1 MDTNKRNSKS
11 KPATENRES
20 KILVEHCFDIARQLG
35 ISKLLVFAESV
46 TDRKSIMKYQD
57 SETIIWL
64 TRKETDI
71 VEEPSKRRHVIELP
85 TQDLSRRDQFQIG
98 LLLAVLNEFIDVDET
113 VLCMTGLVGSL
124 RLDNV
129 LITNLRRDNKW
140 FRKHAFED
148 IPKDILCSREFL
160 RILDIALRFA
170 EQGREGKPIG
180 TTFVLGKHQE
190 LQPYIKQLILNPCKG
205 HKKSIRNIHNP
216 EFMETLR
223 ELSTLDG
230 AFLVST
236 RGVVE
241 RAATYLNPPSSKG
254 KATIPKGT
262 GARHASAAAIT
273 SVTDALAIVVSESS
287 SSVTA
292 FYDGSPIL
300 EMNAQ

>member
-1 MDTNKRNSKS
+1 MDPNKKASQS
-11 KPATENRES
+11 KPPTENRES
-20 KILVEHCFDIARQLG
+20 RVLVEHCFDIARQLG

-46 TDRKSIMKYQD
+46 TDQKSIMKCHE

-64 TRKETDI
+64 TRKKADI

-85 TQDLSRRDQFQIG
+85 VQDLSRTDQFQIG
-98 LLLAVLNEFIDVDET
+98 LLLAVLNDLVDVDET

-140 FRKHAFED
+140 FRKHAFEE

-170 EQGREGKPIG
+170 NQGREGKPIG
-180 TTFVLGKHQE
+180 TTFVLGKHE
-190 LQPYIKQLILNPCKG
+190 KLERYVRQLILNPCKG

-216 EFMETLR
+216 EFIETLR

-230 AFLVST
+230 AFLIST

-241 RAATYLNPPSSKG
+241 RAATYLDPPSNREKTRISKG
-254 KATIPKGT
+254 Y
-262 GARHASAAAIT
+262 GARHASAAAMT

-300 EMNAQ
+300 EINTQ

>member
-1 MDTNKRNSKS
+1 MKMNKKKTQSR
-11 KPATENRES
+11 PPTENRES
-20 KILVEHCFDIARQLG
+20 KVLVEHCFDIARQLG
-35 ISKLLVFAESV
+35 ISKLMVFAESI
-46 TDRKSIMKYQD
+46 TDQKTIKKCQE

-64 TRKETDI
+64 SRRKADLPEK
-71 VEEPSKRRHVIELP
+71 SSQSRYVIALP
-85 TQDLSRRDQFQIG
+85 MQDLSRRDQFQIG
-98 LLLAVLNEFIDVDET
+98 LLLAVLNELIDVDET

-140 FRKHAFED
+140 FRKHTFEE
-148 IPKDILCSREFL
+148 IPKDVLCSREFF

-170 EQGREGKPIG
+170 EQGREGKAIG
-180 TTFVLGKHQE
+180 TTFVLGKQE
-190 LQPYIKQLILNPCKG
+190 ELEPYLKQLILNPCKG

-216 EFMETLR
+216 EFTETLR

-230 AFLVST
+230 AFIVST

-241 RAATYLNPPSSKG
+241 RAATYLDPPSDRG
-254 KATIPKGT
+254 KTSIPKGT
-262 GARHASAAAIT
+262 GARHASAAALT
-273 SVTDALAIVVSESS
+273 SVTGALAVVVSESS

-300 EMNAQ
+300 EINTQ